1 MQLEQVFDKI
11 TKNLINA
18 IIDYTQN
25 KITIEQVVFACQI
38 VIDYLKFY
46 DKFIDL

>member
-1 MQLEQVFDKI
+1 MFEQVFNKI

-25 KITIEQVVFACQI
+25 KITIEQVVFACQTF
-38 VIDYLKFY
+38 IDFLKFY
-46 DKFIDL
+46 DSYIDL